1 LFSLDIDIDRQPSKY
16 LEPGEERVM
25 IVTVSAGAENT
36 KQQILHSAAE
46 RGLMTQSMPNGVGGE
61 VIAIGG
67 NLPEETTTLPGVERV
82 LVTHKPYM
90 LASLESRATS
100 TVQVGN
106 VAIGGGD
113 PMIMAGPCSVEGR
126 DAMIENAWQVKAAGA
141 TILRGGAFKPRT
153 SPYSFQGLGELGLQ
167 HLADAREQTG
177 LPIVTEVM
185 EPDQVDLV
193 SDYADMLQIGSRNMA
208 NFPLL
213 KRAGKSNRPVLLKR
227 GFSATLEE
235 FMMSAEYIMAHGNP
249 NVVLCERGIRTSDAA
264 FRFNLDLNVV
274 PAIKEVSHLPV
285 IVDPS
290 HGTGR
295 RELVHRMSL
304 AGIAAG
310 ADGLAIEVH
319 ENPDKALSDG
329 FQTITPAELSRIH
342 RRMMALYQVLVETED
357 ELVEIYSL
365 PAKRER
371 LEITA

>member
-1 LFSLDIDIDRQPSKY
+1 ML
-16 LEPGEERVM
+16 
-25 IVTVSAGAENT
+25 VTVSAGAENS
-36 KQQILHSAAE
+36 KHQILQSAAE
-46 RGLMTQSMPNGVGGE
+46 RGLMTQTMPNGVGGE

-67 NLPEETTTLPGVERV
+67 SLPEEATSLPGVERV
-82 LVTHKPYM
+82 LAAHKPYM

-100 TVQVGN
+100 IVQVGN
-106 VAIGGGD
+106 VAIGGGE

-126 DAMIENAWQVKAAGA
+126 DAMIENARQVKAAGA
-141 TILRGGAFKPRT
+141 TMLRGGAFKPRT

-167 HLADAREQTG
+167 HLAEARDLTG
-177 LPIVTEVM
+177 LPFVTEVM
-185 EPDQVDLV
+185 EPDQVELV

-213 KRAGKSNRPVLLKR
+213 KRVGKSSRPVLLKR
-227 GFSATLEE
+227 GFSATLDEL
-235 FMMSAEYIMAHGNP
+235 MMSAEYIMAHGNP
-249 NVVLCERGIRTSDAA
+249 NVVLCERGIRTADAA
-264 FRFNLDLNVV
+264 FRFNLDLNIV
-274 PAIKEVSHLPV
+274 PGIKEVSHLPV

-319 ENPDKALSDG
+319 PDPDNALSDG

-342 RRMMALYQVLVETED
+342 RRMLALHAVLMETED
-357 ELVEIYSL
+357 DMADIFAF
-365 PAKRER
+365 PAGQER